1 MCPDSYR
8 DADVRSY
15 VIGSVAKQSPI
26 RKESANVQIP
36 ASRDKACEC
45 ADACP
50 TRMGGC
56 RCGAIPL
63 AEFIVFGILL
73 STSSFIIV

>member
-15 VIGSVAKQSPI
+15 VLAIPLQREKQSHI
-26 RKESANVQIP
+26 RKESANVQTP
-36 ASRDKACEC
+36 ASRDKSCEC

-50 TRMGGC
+50 TRRGGC
-56 RCGAIPL
+56 RCGAIPRD
-63 AEFIVFGILL
+63 F
-73 STSSFIIV
+73 